1 MNNANSAPV
10 MSNDPPP
17 VPAQSSTDLLVD
29 VFATADPAPAAAA
42 PPAAAPETG
51 SGYPSLLDG

>member
-1 MNNANSAPV
+1 

-29 VFATADPAPAAAA
+29 VFATADPTPAAPAPA
-42 PPAAAPETG
+42 PASETG